1 MRYGSPMTTHHT
13 AYTTSGIRV
22 ELHTS
27 LKSAKQSELRWLAMG
42 FKTRLYWVNETTDD
56 TICGLEVEA

>member
-1 MRYGSPMTTHHT
+1 MNAQHIAHSNTGVR
-13 AYTTSGIRV
+13 I
-22 ELHTS
+22 ELHAS

-42 FKTRLYWVNETTDD
+42 FKTRLYWLNESSDD